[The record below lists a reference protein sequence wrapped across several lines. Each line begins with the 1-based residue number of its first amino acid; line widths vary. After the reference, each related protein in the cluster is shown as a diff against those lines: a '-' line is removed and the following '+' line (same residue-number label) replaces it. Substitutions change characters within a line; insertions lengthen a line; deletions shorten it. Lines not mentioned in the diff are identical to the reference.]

1 MSTAPT
7 APAALAASLPAP
19 FLTSLDTPSFC
30 VLALTALFLYFC
42 ATSVYSLY
50 FSPLAA
56 IPGPWYAAISDF
68 WLTSHVARLQQ
79 CMTVQ
84 ALFERYGPV
93 VRVGPNKVAFCD
105 LTTMRSVY
113 SIHKF
118 DKSPFYKALLTS
130 VLLPNDLRSS
140 QRLTADL
147 VSI

>member
-1 MSTAPT
+1 MSTAYT
-7 APAALAASLPAP
+7 APSALAANLPAIH
-19 FLTSLDTPSFC
+19 TPSFL
-30 VLALTALFLYFC
+30 VLALTALFLYLC

-68 WLTSHVARLQQ
+68 WLTTHVARLQQ

-113 SIHKF
+113 CVHKF

-130 VLLPNDLRSS
+130 VLFA
-140 QRLTADL
+140 ADL
-147 VSI
+147 GVAEADR